1 MTPVRHGWTVS
12 LDTKEMVVHR
22 LTRRDV
28 LRASAGAAAA
38 VPIVALGGTEA
49 NAASNRHLYQRW
61 LRRLRRREWRR
72 DLQLIERA
80 GSEPAMVVIHN
91 VQRGKVSILRGT
103 HEHVVRNR
111 RLVAQILR
119 ARHG

>member
-1 MTPVRHGWTVS
+1 
-12 LDTKEMVVHR
+12 VHR
-22 LTRRDV
+22 LTRRAA

-38 VPIVALGGTEA
+38 VPLVALGGTEA
-49 NAASNRHLYQRW
+49 NAASNRELRQRW

-72 DLQLIERA
+72 DLEVIERA
-80 GSEPAMVVIHN
+80 GDEPAMVVVHD

-103 HEHVVRNR
+103 KEHVVRNR